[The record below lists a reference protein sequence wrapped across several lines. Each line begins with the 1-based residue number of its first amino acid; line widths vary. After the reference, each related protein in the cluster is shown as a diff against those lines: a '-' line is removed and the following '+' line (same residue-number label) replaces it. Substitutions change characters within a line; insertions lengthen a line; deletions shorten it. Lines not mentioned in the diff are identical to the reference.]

1 MLCVLLIFPYSSMSV
16 QSCQID
22 HILTHI
28 QPRITKVYETDT
40 YDYPTQIQES
50 ISELSSSIG
59 YNITSFAA
67 TNLKGTNLPA
77 PAAPAAPPP
86 STHKTLPHAL
96 VRSAFS
102 ASNALQGTVTT
113 GDDRLG
119 KALALFA
126 SGWENV
132 ALARLEQDSAIRENF
147 LAPWQTTL
155 NSSISIAM
163 KARQA
168 VRVSR
173 LELDA
178 AKQSSVYFLRPHVL
192 VL

>member
-1 MLCVLLIFPYSSMSV
+1 VGASLPYLYFR
-16 QSCQID
+16 Q
-22 HILTHI
+22 LTTY
-28 QPRITKVYETDT
+28 RITKVYESET

-59 YNITSFAA
+59 YNLTSFAA

-77 PAAPAAPPP
+77 PAAPSAPPP

-102 ASNALQGTVTT
+102 AANSLQGTVTA

-119 KALALFA
+119 KALALYA
-126 SGWENV
+126 TGWEKI
-132 ALARLEQDSAIRENF
+132 ALARLEQDSGIRENF
-147 LAPWQTTL
+147 LFPWQTTL

-178 AKQSSVYFLRPHVL
+178 AKQS
-192 VL
+192 